1 MKKLF
6 VFGLMMTALLT
17 VQAQLKVTPTLQ
29 KGIKKTYAGVAV
41 MNLPGQKPI
50 TMNSEMTYTVTEAT
64 AEGYVVDMVCSNIT
78 SDVTTDNLAG
88 QLIVAGQEMSQGI
101 VFRMTTDK
109 SGKVTGMKDF
119 PEIKKTI
126 EAKSDQFIETLYQ
139 KVAQLGQALPKE
151 NLKQQL
157 LDSYTEENLVKSINY
172 ASSVLALNGKTIMT
186 GAQES
191 FVNEQGLKMKR
202 MYFVNGKSVTSS
214 SNLDMSKEELKDLII
229 AQVEKIA
236 PEQADAVKQN
246 FDQLMASGMFKME
259 QKETATYELQDDG
272 WVKSLTVDNNTDS
285 MGQQLSTKTTVTI
298 K

>member
-6 VFGLMMTALLT
+6 IIGFMMTALLT
-17 VQAQLKVTPTLQ
+17 VQAQLKVTPKLQ
-29 KGIKKTYAGVAV
+29 KGIQKTYAGVSI

-50 TMNSEMTYTVTEAT
+50 TTNSEMSYTVTEET
-64 AEGYVVDMVCSNIT
+64 ADGYVIDMVCNQMT
-78 SDVTTDNLAG
+78 SDVTSDNLAG
-88 QLIVAGQEMSQGI
+88 QLVVAGQEMSEGI

-109 SGKVTGMKDF
+109 NGKVTGMKDF
-119 PEIKKTI
+119 AEVKKTLD
-126 EAKSDQFIETLYQ
+126 AKSDQFIETLYQ
-139 KVAQLGQALPKE
+139 KVPQLGQALPKE

-157 LDSYTEENLVKSINY
+157 LESYTEENLVKSISN
-172 ASSVLALNGKTIMT
+172 ATSVLALNGKTIMT

-214 SNLDMSKEELKDLII
+214 SNLDMNKEELKALII
-229 AQVEKIA
+229 AQIEKIA
-236 PEQADAVKQN
+236 PEQVDAVKKN
-246 FDQLMASGMFKME
+246 FDQLMATGMFKME

-272 WVKSLTVDNNTDS
+272 WVKTLTVDNTTNS
-285 MGQQLSTKTTVTI
+285 MGQEMSTKTTVTI

>member
-88 QLIVAGQEMSQGI
+88 QLIVAAQEMSKGI
-101 VFRMTTDK
+101 TFRLTTDK
-109 SGKVTGMKDF
+109 NGKVTGVKDF
-119 PEIKKTI
+119 AALSKVID
-126 EAKSDQFIETLYQ
+126 AQSDQFIETLFQ
-139 KVAQLGQALPKE
+139 KVPQLGQAIPKDK
-151 NLKQQL
+151 LKQQL
-157 LDSYTEENLVKSINY
+157 LESYTEENMVKSINN
-172 ASSVLALNGKTIMT
+172 ASSVMALNGKTIMT
-186 GAQES
+186 GAQET
-191 FVNEQGLKMKR
+191 FANEQGMKMKR

-214 SNLDMSKEELKDLII
+214 SSIDMTKEEIKNLII
-229 AQVEKIA
+229 AQVEKMA
-236 PEQADAVKQN
+236 PEQANMVKQN
-246 FDQLMASGMFKME
+246 IDQLMASGMFKME